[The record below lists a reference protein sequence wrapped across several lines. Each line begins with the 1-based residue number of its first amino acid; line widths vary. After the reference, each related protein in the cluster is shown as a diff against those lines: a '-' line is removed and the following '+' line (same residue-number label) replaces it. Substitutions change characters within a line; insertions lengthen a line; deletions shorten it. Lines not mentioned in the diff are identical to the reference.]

1 MTCDRAEMLNFF
13 FFNYY
18 GWYEIYTR
26 SRHEKLV
33 ASTLQAKGFDVLLP
47 IHQVKRQLSFRR
59 HRLLA
64 LPLFPGYVFA
74 HFVCNARNYHCIKVS
89 DGVVSIVGGQNSPT
103 SIPESQIEMVRKI
116 MQIGACCHP
125 TAYLRRGDPVDVTA
139 GPLAGLRGRFI
150 RQKGKG
156 WLVLTLD
163 MLNRSI
169 LVEID
174 AGLLGKL
181 AVAV

>member
-1 MTCDRAEMLNFF
+1 
-13 FFNYY
+13 
-18 GWYEIYTR
+18 
-26 SRHEKLV
+26 
-33 ASTLQAKGFDVLLP
+33 
-47 IHQVKRQLSFRR
+47 
-59 HRLLA
+59 
-64 LPLFPGYVFA
+64 
-74 HFVCNARNYHCIKVS
+74 
-89 DGVVSIVGGQNSPT
+89 
-103 SIPESQIEMVRKI
+103 